1 MRHCFT
7 VLCSLVV
14 TIASSSNFAS
24 AQTLKFTEHDMIA
37 GAVPIQIVRADFNND
52 TIPDLAVLNRES
64 KTISVFIMN
73 GDGTFRSHTD
83 NSIGFTPTGIAVGDF
98 NHDRFVDIVTSNQ
111 DPDEGKVHTLATFLG
126 NGDGTFRT
134 PKYVYGGDDPT
145 AIAVADFNGDGNL
158 DTVTVWVGASIDG
171 TTATEPNFVLITY
184 GDGRG
189 GFSSQ
194 LLIGDVGDPGEP
206 GENNRLIKKV
216 AVGDFNHDGR
226 PDIAF
231 SETGGGFDVELG
243 DVFILLNR
251 GNNQWDEQK
260 PIDISVPVDMATSDV
275 NQDGFDDILV
285 TFSGCHTPCLGTEYE
300 RSNGD
305 GTFTRVPVAQFSD
318 SQFGIPYGSS
328 AGDVN
333 GDGLKDIVT
342 AVLSLETNHVQ
353 MTIALQKADGTFSSP
368 PTFIDTNR
376 HGPNFASTV
385 TADLNKDGR
394 VDVALSSADGI
405 ATLINTTPVRGCP
418 APSSSRA
425 LKICLPLYLAGS
437 NPVQLLASTRSPLP
451 IEAIKIYVDGVAKF
465 TTTDDLLSGRV
476 TLPLGKHQIVVKAWD
491 RLGSFG
497 TQTASFNAVT
507 GCGVYAGTDRTV
519 RICAPVEGAT
529 VSQPVHLEAAIT
541 DSGTLQNVQIYVDGV
556 LRTTAFPGT
565 AFDSSLTNIPTGP
578 HRITVKA
585 WDPAGQFS
593 QTVNFTVQ

>member
-1 MRHCFT
+1 
-7 VLCSLVV
+7 
-14 TIASSSNFAS
+14 
-24 AQTLKFTEHDMIA
+24 
-37 GAVPIQIVRADFNND
+37 VPRQIVREDFSND
-52 TIPDLAVLNRES
+52 TILDLAVLNRES

-83 NSIGFTPTGIAVGDF
+83 NSIGFTATGIAVGDF
-98 NHDRFVDIVTSNQ
+98 NHDHFVDIVTSNQ

-134 PKYVYGGDDPT
+134 PKYVYGGDDTT
-145 AIAVADFNGDGNL
+145 ALAVADFNGDGNL

-216 AVGDFNHDGR
+216 TVGDFNHDGR

-300 RSNGD
+300 RSNGN
-305 GTFTRVPVAQFSD
+305 GTFTRVPVAQFPD

-342 AVLSLETNHVQ
+342 AILSLETN
-353 MTIALQKADGTFSSP
+353 
-368 PTFIDTNR
+368 
-376 HGPNFASTV
+376 
-385 TADLNKDGR
+385 
-394 VDVALSSADGI
+394 
-405 ATLINTTPVRGCP
+405 
-418 APSSSRA
+418 
-425 LKICLPLYLAGS
+425 
-437 NPVQLLASTRSPLP
+437 
-451 IEAIKIYVDGVAKF
+451 
-465 TTTDDLLSGRV
+465 
-476 TLPLGKHQIVVKAWD
+476 
-491 RLGSFG
+491 
-497 TQTASFNAVT
+497 
-507 GCGVYAGTDRTV
+507 
-519 RICAPVEGAT
+519 
-529 VSQPVHLEAAIT
+529 
-541 DSGTLQNVQIYVDGV
+541 NV
-556 LRTTAFPGT
+556 
-565 AFDSSLTNIPTGP
+565 
-578 HRITVKA
+578 
-585 WDPAGQFS
+585 
-593 QTVNFTVQ
+593 